1 MSGLQKV
8 LHSFLEET
16 MKLPRR
22 QFLHLAAGAAAL
34 PVTLPTASAQ
44 TYPSR
49 PVRMIVPF
57 APGGQVDAIARLV
70 AQKLSEHFDKQFYIE
85 NLSGAGGNIG
95 MGRAAQSMA
104 DGHTI
109 LVVEG
114 TSFVVNPTVYA
125 KVPYDPYKDF
135 DPITIAASSTQLLT
149 VNPSLPVRTAKELAD
164 LIKANPGKYS
174 YSSPGL
180 GTTGH
185 LIGELFRMSLGLD
198 LVHVPFPGAGPAVA
212 ATIAGHTPMSFG
224 SVASTVGQVKDGK
237 LRALAV
243 ASQKRLQALPDVP
256 TMAEGGYPH
265 IEANPWVGLL
275 VPTGTP
281 RDIVT
286 LLNREIVRGIAPAEI
301 KERLAGLGFEAMAS
315 TPEDMAKRM
324 RVEAEI
330 WGKVIRAANI
340 KAG

>member
-1 MSGLQKV
+1 
-8 LHSFLEET
+8 
-16 MKLPRR
+16 MKLSRR
-22 QFLHLAAGAAAL
+22 QFLPLAAGAAAL
-34 PVTLPTASAQ
+34 PAILRSASAQ

-70 AQKLSEHFDKQFYIE
+70 GQKLSEHFDRQFYVE
-85 NLSGAGGNIG
+85 NMSGAGGNIG
-95 MGRAAQSMA
+95 MGRAAQSLP
-104 DGHTI
+104 DGYTI

-114 TSFVVNPTVYA
+114 TSFVGNPILYA

-135 DPITIAASSTQLLT
+135 DPITIAASTTQLLT
-149 VNPSLPVRTAKELAD
+149 VNPSLPVRTARELAE
-164 LIKANPGKYS
+164 LIKANPAKYS

-180 GTTGH
+180 GTGGH

-212 ATIAGHTPMSFG
+212 ATVAGHTPITFG
-224 SVASTVGQVKDGK
+224 SPASSVGQVKDGK

-243 ASQKRLQALPDVP
+243 ASRKRLQALPDVP
-256 TMAEGGYPH
+256 TMAEEGYPH

-275 VPTGTP
+275 APAATP
-281 RDIVT
+281 KDIVT
-286 LLNREIVRGIAPAEI
+286 SLNREIVRAIALAEI
-301 KERLAGLGFEAMAS
+301 RERLAGLGFEPMAS
-315 TPEDMAKRM
+315 TPEDMAKLI
-324 RVEAEI
+324 RVEAEF